1 MALAARR
8 ESERVLIHMTIPLSP
23 LGEVGE
29 GICTY
34 IFTCSAG
41 FGDDV
46 FFLPW
51 KWAGNHWPLR
61 VYKLGW

>member
-8 ESERVLIHMTIPLSP
+8 ASERVLIHMTIPLSP

-46 FFLPW
+46 FFFTLEV
-51 KWAGNHWPLR
+51 G
-61 VYKLGW
+61 G